1 MASAILYFCSHY
13 ALLLLFLAC
22 FLTPLI
28 WAFFLRKRKKRGFFL
43 LLFPLF
49 AVLNLIYGTE
59 WNNDY
64 VAKHGVKST
73 GVVLRIVPTNRWVNH
88 VQQVSYE
95 CLIRTKNGKTT
106 EVQFVNNGN
115 IFYPEQEL
123 WIPPTIGET
132 FPVKYIPNDP
142 QNFIILTNEP
152 GSQYSSKFSCT
163 EILMKIAPAKTAY
176 EFDRNDPARK
186 KTYRNIL
193 EQYLQTP
200 CDTNLQ
206 KMYREELRKL

>member
-1 MASAILYFCSHY
+1 
-13 ALLLLFLAC
+13 
-22 FLTPLI
+22 
-28 WAFFLRKRKKRGFFL
+28 
-43 LLFPLF
+43 LF
-49 AVLNLIYGTE
+49 AILNLIYGGE

-64 VAKHGVKST
+64 VAKHGIKST

-88 VQQVSYE
+88 VQQISYE

-106 EVQFVNNGN
+106 EVQFVNDGN

-123 WIPPTIGET
+123 WIPPAIGET
-132 FPVKYIPNDP
+132 FPVKYIQNDP

-152 GSQYSSKFSCT
+152 GNRYSSKFSCT

-176 EFDRNDPARK
+176 EFDRNDPTRK
-186 KTYRNIL
+186 KTYRNVL
-193 EQYLQTP
+193 EQYLQAP

-206 KMYREELRKL
+206 KIYREELKKL